1 MRRDDARGA
10 TPTPSPEK
18 DTSTPSPRKALG
30 APAPGTPRV
39 FEASLEPEK
48 IVTLREIEDA
58 FIDDVLTVFE
68 GNKMKTARVL
78 GVDRRTLYRR
88 LAARKQRRR

>member
-10 TPTPSPEK
+10 
-18 DTSTPSPRKALG
+18 
-30 APAPGTPRV
+30 V

-58 FIDDVLTVFE
+58 FIDDVLSVFE
-68 GNKMKTARVL
+68 GNKKKTARVL
-78 GVDRRTLYRR
+78 GIDRRTLYRR
-88 LAARKQRRR
+88 LEQKRGLR